1 MMKNKRISFEI
12 HSVVK
17 DLLHNFWIVVLVVL
31 TCRMGV
37 YIAERYVY
45 EPEYTASATMVVSAK
60 GTSSSTY
67 SNFSVSADL
76 AEIFANVFTD
86 PIIKTKAGEYIGRS
100 FNGKISSSVKQGTNF
115 ITLSVTS
122 SGPQNSYELLNAVLK
137 VYPSVADYIFSN
149 ATVMVLKAPSVP
161 TRASNSI
168 ASDDKSLLYSGAAI
182 VSAFLIVVFSVLRD
196 TVKDEED
203 FNEKIDA
210 KLISTVM
217 HERKRRTLKSILK
230 GKKQSLRIHS
240 NAFISF
246 SFVENFHK
254 ISSKIEFMNRR
265 DGDKVFVISSIAE
278 NEGKSTVATNIAL
291 SLAEKGRKVL
301 LLDFDFKKP
310 ALYKIFDLEY
320 SQQYEMG
327 EYLDN
332 PEAGKIKFRKYKDT
346 SMFLAVNT
354 RSHKEST
361 SWVDSGKLEKFVAA
375 VSDMVDF
382 VIIDTAPVMA
392 DSSTVAISKF
402 ADKLIMVVRTD
413 TVKTEQVNKTLTT
426 LKDSGVSL
434 AGCILNDVHGELV
447 PFDLFGADEKGSYY
461 KHRSKYGKYH
471 KYGGYGKYG
480 KYGSYGKYGRYGKYS
495 GYGKYSRY
503 FHASSYYRY
512 SKKNQERK

>member
-12 HSVVK
+12 HSIIK
-17 DLLHNFWIVVLVVL
+17 DLLRNCWIVVLVLL

-37 YIAERYVY
+37 YVAERYVY

-60 GTSSSTY
+60 GANSATY
-67 SNFSVSADL
+67 SNFAVSADL
-76 AEIFANVFTD
+76 AEIFANIFTD
-86 PIIKTKAGEYIGRS
+86 PIIKTKASEHIGRS
-100 FNGKISSSVKQGTNF
+100 FNGKISSSVRQGTNF

-122 SGPQNSYELLNAVLK
+122 ASPQNSYELLNAVLK
-137 VYPSVADYIFSN
+137 VYPSVSDYIFSN

-161 TRASNSI
+161 KGASNSI
-168 ASDDKSLLYSGAAI
+168 SSDDKSLLYSGAAI

-203 FNEKIDA
+203 FNEKVDA

-217 HERKRRTLKSILK
+217 HERKRRSLKSILK
-230 GKKQSLRIHS
+230 RKKQSLRIHS

-254 ISSKIEFMNRR
+254 ISSKLEFMNRR
-265 DGDKVFVISSIAE
+265 DGHKVFVISSISE

-291 SLAEKGRKVL
+291 SLAEKGKKVL

-320 SQQYEMG
+320 APQFEMG

-332 PEAGKIKFRKYKDT
+332 PESGRIKFRKFRDT
-346 SMFLAVNT
+346 SLFLAVST
-354 RSHKEST
+354 KPHKEST
-361 SWVDSGKLEKFVAA
+361 AWVESGKLEKFVAA

-392 DSSTVAISKF
+392 DASTVAISKF
-402 ADKLIMVVRTD
+402 ADKLLMVVRTD
-413 TVKTEQVNKTLTT
+413 TVKTELINKTLST

-434 AGCILNDVHGELV
+434 AGCILNDVHGEFV
-447 PFDLFGADEKGSYY
+447 PFDLFGADETGSYY
-461 KHRSKYGKYH
+461 KSRSKYGKYH
-471 KYGGYGKYG
+471 KYGKY
-480 KYGSYGKYGRYGKYS
+480 YKYGRYGKYGRYS